1 MFPLSVID
9 YVKIGLAAVLLLGA
23 GYTGYSIEA
32 GRFDRYKAEQV
43 VQTQKL
49 QDEHQTAADNIRKE
63 KDAQITSI
71 NNQLVD
77 AISQLRSRP
86 SRPQGAANGSGGTG
100 ATLYA
105 DDAEFL
111 VREAARA
118 DIIRTGLQ
126 ACYSQYDSLNK

>member
-86 SRPQGAANGSGGTG
+86 SRPQGTANGSGGTG